1 MKKEILAAAM
11 CGVFAVGVASA
22 TGAIG
27 ASGVVGVAGSAGAAG
42 GDVDFDKSFND
53 STLRVDYVLA
63 GNADNSA
70 VYIKR
75 QSKTPGWYGRRHNL
89 DKLPYIGNGVIT
101 MTDAATGD
109 TIYRHPFSTL
119 FSEWQST
126 DEAKETN
133 KAFENSF
140 ILPLPKGDTDITIE
154 LLDKYHK
161 SVARNRH
168 RYRPDDVLV
177 AQKPMTPYEVRRLH
191 QGGDPKE
198 VIDIAILAEGYTK
211 PEMEKFFTQA
221 QKVVDAIFS
230 HEPFKSRAKDFNF
243 TAVGSESAQ
252 SGVSTPKNN
261 DWRNTLLGSH
271 YSTFYSDRYLT
282 AANEGGIHDA
292 LTGVPYE
299 NIIVLAN
306 AESYGGG
313 GIYNSY
319 TLTTAGHETFTVV
332 CVHEF
337 GHGFGGLC
345 DEYFYDDDVM
355 SGSYPLDVEPWE
367 PNITTLVDF
376 DSKWKGM
383 LKPGTPIPTPVA
395 DKEKYPVGVYE
406 GGGYTSKGVYRP
418 ADECRMR
425 NNTWPTFC
433 PVCDAA
439 LNKLIDFYTK

>member
-1 MKKEILAAAM
+1 MKEMRRKIMMMALGCLATLGARG
-11 CGVFAVGVASA
+11 GVPCAVQKA
-22 TGAIG
+22 
-27 ASGVVGVAGSAGAAG
+27 
-42 GDVDFDKSFND
+42 VDFDRVFND
-53 STLRVDYVLA
+53 STLRLDYVLA

-70 VYIKR
+70 VYIKS
-75 QSKTPGWYGRRHNL
+75 QSKTPGWFGRRHNL
-89 DKLPYIGNGVIT
+89 SKLPYIGNGIIT
-101 MTDAATGD
+101 MRDVATGD
-109 TIYRHPFSTL
+109 TLYRHPFSTL
-119 FSEWQST
+119 FCEWQAT
-126 DEAKETN
+126 DEARETN

-140 ILPLPKGDTDITIE
+140 LVPLPRQETDIVIE
-154 LLDKYHK
+154 LLDKYHNPVT
-161 SVARNRH
+161 SNRH

-177 AQKPMTPYEVRRLH
+177 AQKPRTPYEVRELH
-191 QGGDPKE
+191 HGGDSKE
-198 VIDIAILAEGYTK
+198 AIDIVIMAEGYTR
-211 PEMEKFFTQA
+211 PEMGKFFEQA
-221 QKVVDAIFS
+221 QKVVEAVFT
-230 HEPFKSRAKDFNF
+230 HEPFKSRQKDFNF
-243 TAVGSESAQ
+243 WAVGSESAE
-252 SGVSTPKNN
+252 SGVSTPKQN

-282 AANEGGIHDA
+282 APREGAMHDA

-306 AESYGGG
+306 ASTYGGG

-337 GHGFGGLC
+337 GHGFGGLA

-376 DSKWKGM
+376 DSKWKDM
-383 LKPGTPIPTPVA
+383 LVPGTPVPTPVA
-395 DKEKYPVGVYE
+395 KKDKYPLGAFE

-433 PVCDAA
+433 PACDRA
-439 LNKLIDFYTK
+439 LNRLIDFYTK